1 MYAGDRDQAP
11 GVYAV
16 DEQGGLTLLHTYQND
31 DYSLEDVQESFGLG
45 TVERGD
51 DEHGGLLVLDAREV
65 HELKVN
71 ADAYSF
77 DYDEGFIQM
86 CLDIERF
93 HSGLPG
99 EMVRLISIE

>member
-16 DEQGGLTLLHTYQND
+16 DEQGGLTLLHEYQNE
-31 DYSLEDVQESFGLG
+31 DYSLDDVQESFGLG
-45 TVERGD
+45 AVERGD
-51 DEHGGLLVLDAREV
+51 DAHGALLVLDAKEIRE
-65 HELKVN
+65 LRVN

-86 CLDIERF
+86 CLDIDRYY
-93 HSGLPG
+93 SGLDG
-99 EMVRLISIE
+99 EKLRLISVE

>member
-16 DEQGGLTLLHTYQND
+16 DEQGGLTLLHEYQNE
-31 DYSLEDVQESFGLG
+31 DYSLDDVQESFGLG
-45 TVERGD
+45 TVERD
-51 DEHGGLLVLDAREV
+51 DDANGALLVLDAKEIR
-65 HELKVN
+65 ELKVN

-86 CLDIERF
+86 CLDIDRYY
-93 HSGLPG
+93 SGLDG
-99 EMVRLISIE
+99 EKLRLISVE